1 MSHVRK
7 GASAKT
13 KRIQDAAARRPEEIK
28 RYRNRHPFTD
38 PNEKP
43 EITALDI
50 HRALAAL
57 IVIEFKN

>member
-28 RYRNRHPFTD
+28 RYRDRHPFTD
-38 PNEKP
+38 TKEP
-43 EITALDI
+43 EITVLDI

-57 IVIEFKN
+57 IVIEFKD

>member
-7 GASAKT
+7 GTAAKT

-28 RYRNRHPFTD
+28 RYRDRHPFTD

-50 HRALAAL
+50 YRTLTAL
-57 IVIEFKN
+57 IVIEFKD